1 MQENQ
6 GKDKII
12 ADIQREI
19 DGSKKNSVELLKK
32 SELQYQRNKEQ
43 YEKDIKEKDQM
54 IEMLQQQILLIQTTF
69 DQKNQENE
77 QHMKN
82 LTDEIE
88 HLNNYIKAHQSE
100 MDNLKT
106 SLQASEQDAQR
117 VHELS
122 EEISTL
128 RLALE
133 QKQLE
138 LQQWID
144 RSNQQKLKI
153 EQLLQENEKM
163 IDYEGKISLITTEF
177 ERMQYI
183 IKQKNNELEDLRSKL
198 NQQETKIIELQ
209 RYEGQNKQL
218 HDKISLIVVECEKL
232 QEVLGQRLDE
242 IKNLKDQNQK
252 YAI

>member
-1 MQENQ
+1 
-6 GKDKII
+6 
-12 ADIQREI
+12 
-19 DGSKKNSVELLKK
+19 
-32 SELQYQRNKEQ
+32 
-43 YEKDIKEKDQM
+43 
-54 IEMLQQQILLIQTTF
+54 
-69 DQKNQENE
+69 
-77 QHMKN
+77 
-82 LTDEIE
+82 
-88 HLNNYIKAHQSE
+88 
-100 MDNLKT
+100 
-106 SLQASEQDAQR
+106 
-117 VHELS
+117 
-122 EEISTL
+122 
-128 RLALE
+128 
-133 QKQLE
+133 
-138 LQQWID
+138 
-144 RSNQQKLKI
+144 
-153 EQLLQENEKM
+153 M

>member
-100 MDNLKT
+100 MDK
-106 SLQASEQDAQR
+106 
-117 VHELS
+117 
-122 EEISTL
+122 
-128 RLALE
+128 
-133 QKQLE
+133 
-138 LQQWID
+138 
-144 RSNQQKLKI
+144 
-153 EQLLQENEKM
+153 
-163 IDYEGKISLITTEF
+163 
-177 ERMQYI
+177 
-183 IKQKNNELEDLRSKL
+183 
-198 NQQETKIIELQ
+198 
-209 RYEGQNKQL
+209 
-218 HDKISLIVVECEKL
+218 
-232 QEVLGQRLDE
+232 
-242 IKNLKDQNQK
+242 
-252 YAI
+252 

>member
-138 LQQWID
+138 LQ
-144 RSNQQKLKI
+144 
-153 EQLLQENEKM
+153 
-163 IDYEGKISLITTEF
+163 
-177 ERMQYI
+177 
-183 IKQKNNELEDLRSKL
+183 
-198 NQQETKIIELQ
+198 
-209 RYEGQNKQL
+209 
-218 HDKISLIVVECEKL
+218 
-232 QEVLGQRLDE
+232 
-242 IKNLKDQNQK
+242 
-252 YAI
+252 

>member
-1 MQENQ
+1 MYSYTHAHSYTHAQSTSS
-6 GKDKII
+6 
-12 ADIQREI
+12 APA
-19 DGSKKNSVELLKK
+19 LT
-32 SELQYQRNKEQ
+32 
-43 YEKDIKEKDQM
+43 
-54 IEMLQQQILLIQTTF
+54 QIVWLCAPPGT
-69 DQKNQENE
+69 
-77 QHMKN
+77 
-82 LTDEIE
+82 
-88 HLNNYIKAHQSE
+88 AAAS
-100 MDNLKT
+100 LKT